1 MKRDGIFAIINH
13 MLPRSWTWQQ
23 VLLLLYFISYR
34 NSDHIIIAEAQLIS
48 AYEQAYGKW
57 NIKLRGNIFARRKW
71 HRQQH
76 HNIILSNDN
85 GNENRDR
92 RRRKRKASDLQ
103 LMFPDI
109 DIMQN
114 NMQYQRENNN
124 NETDTDTNT
133 NANANAN
140 VLQVQSTSNDEK
152 QQQTRIIASSKSVN
166 SVSCILNL
174 ERNGRFTLSL
184 LDEEKDSREELHN
197 NAQSSSSSFNNIMVS
212 KNHSPLNGEW
222 FLTPNPYCVTD
233 RQYDTLLLVS
243 EPRMRRIRPQ
253 QKLRQ
258 LKQRILPINNDRAKQ
273 PVLIE
278 RATIELRCKLY
289 GRYGMGSIRNKL
301 GIKHGRACGRMVHG
315 TIVIVKEVLYDTIN
329 DDDDDDDVGK
339 KQRKRLMK
347 KKKDKSREVVGTF
360 CGRTI
365 VDDGY
370 DCVGSSDRDEDT
382 DEDDDDLDLEDHF

>member
-1 MKRDGIFAIINH
+1 M
-13 MLPRSWTWQQ
+13 
-23 VLLLLYFISYR
+23 
-34 NSDHIIIAEAQLIS
+34 IS

-71 HRQQH
+71 HIQQH

-85 GNENRDR
+85 GNENQDR

-114 NMQYQRENNN
+114 NVHYQRENNN
-124 NETDTDTNT
+124 VETDTDANTNT
-133 NANANAN
+133 NANTNPNANAN
-140 VLQVQSTSNDEK
+140 TQVQSTSNDEK
-152 QQQTRIIASSKSVN
+152 QQQTRTATSSKSVN

-174 ERNGRFTLSL
+174 ERNGRFALSL
-184 LDEEKDSREELHN
+184 IDEEKDSREELHN

-253 QKLRQ
+253 QKRQ
-258 LKQRILPINNDRAKQ
+258 LKQRILPSNDRAKQ

-278 RATIELRCKLY
+278 RATIELRYRVFDIFSWKMVSFLSWKMKFFVSWKMRTNLY
-289 GRYGMGSIRNKL
+289 CDCDG
-301 GIKHGRACGRMVHG
+301 
-315 TIVIVKEVLYDTIN
+315 
-329 DDDDDDDVGK
+329 DVCWRF
-339 KQRKRLMK
+339 QR
-347 KKKDKSREVVGTF
+347 D
-360 CGRTI
+360 
-365 VDDGY
+365 
-370 DCVGSSDRDEDT
+370 
-382 DEDDDDLDLEDHF
+382 